1 MHTVA
6 FISFLRSSREELS
19 KRILAFCKGFFSFNV
34 KCFRDYAAKNT
45 VKDWL
50 FIHLQMQGPSAFI
63 DNVISYLWSFINQ
76 RPPLIQVLH
85 VYP

>member
-1 MHTVA
+1 M
-6 FISFLRSSREELS
+6 S
-19 KRILAFCKGFFSFNV
+19 KR
-34 KCFRDYAAKNT
+34 FRDYAANNS

-76 RPPLIQVLH
+76 RPPLIQAMH
-85 VYP
+85 VYQDVFGWLNVTFVKWCKE